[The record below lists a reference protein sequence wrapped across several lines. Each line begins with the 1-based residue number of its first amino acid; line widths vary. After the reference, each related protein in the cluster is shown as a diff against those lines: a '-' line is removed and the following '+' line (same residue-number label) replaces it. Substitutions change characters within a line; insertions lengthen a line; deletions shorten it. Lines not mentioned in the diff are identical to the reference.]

1 MAKKRERLE
10 IIRDILEVIKEKRH
24 IKPTKLLHSSNL
36 STQMFK
42 EYITLTISRE
52 LIEEVLIKKKKF
64 FTLTDKGRDFLEEYK
79 SIERVIRTFGL
90 D

>member
-1 MAKKRERLE
+1 MVKKRERLE
-10 IIRDILEVIKEKRH
+10 IIRDILEVIREKRQ

-42 EYITLTISRE
+42 EYISLSLNRE

-64 FTLTDKGRDFLEEYK
+64 FSLTDKGSSFLEEYK

>member
-1 MAKKRERLE
+1 MAKKREKLE
-10 IIRDILEVIKEKRH
+10 IIRDILEVIQEKRH
-24 IKPTKLLHSSNL
+24 IRSTRLLHASNL

-42 EYITLTISRE
+42 EYIGLSISRK
-52 LIEEVLIKKKKF
+52 LIEEVLIKKKKNF
-64 FTLTDKGRDFLEEYK
+64 SLTDKGKLFLEEYK